1 MTDQNP
7 PGKPFEDQDETAT
20 RAVEDRISQ
29 ILTSGEEILHIAIQN
44 PITAMSV
51 APDSVVL
58 TNKRFIIYRPKF
70 LGGAQFEDYIWRD
83 LGEARLEEGLL
94 SSTIS
99 LKSVN
104 GKLLSME
111 HLHKGAAR
119 KVYSLAQD
127 MEERVREERRLRE
140 MEEKRAAAG
149 GINISGGLPGAAA
162 AAASHAPKDDPVE
175 KLGQLKRMLEGGLI
189 TAEEYDAKKKDLLS
203 RL

>member
-1 MTDQNP
+1 MTDQP
-7 PGKPFEDQDETAT
+7 QPGKPFEDQDEAAA

-29 ILTSGEEILHIAIQN
+29 ILTSGEEILHVAMQN
-44 PITAMSV
+44 PITAMTV

-83 LGEARLEEGLL
+83 LGEARLEEGLM

-99 LKSVN
+99 LKSIN
-104 GKLLSME
+104 GKMLSMD

-119 KVYSLAQD
+119 KVYSISQD

-149 GINISGGLPGAAA
+149 GINISGGLPGAVA
-162 AAASHAPKDDPVE
+162 HTPQPPKDDPVE

>member
-1 MTDQNP
+1 MTNPTNP

-20 RAVEDRISQ
+20 RAVEERIAQ
-29 ILTSGEEILHIAIQN
+29 ILTSGEEILHVAMQN
-44 PITAMSV
+44 PITALSA

-83 LGEARLEEGLL
+83 LGEAKLEEGLM

-104 GKLLSME
+104 GKMLSME

-149 GINISGGLPGAAA
+149 GINISGGMPGAAA
-162 AAASHAPKDDPVE
+162 TPPAPKDDPVE

-189 TAEEYDAKKKDLLS
+189 TPEEYEAKKKDLLS

>member
-1 MTDQNP
+1 MTNQPNP
-7 PGKPFEDQDETAT
+7 PGKPYEDQDEAAT
-20 RAVEDRISQ
+20 RAVEDRIEQ
-29 ILTSGEEILHIAIQN
+29 ILTSGEEILHVAIQN
-44 PITAMSV
+44 PITALSA

-83 LGEARLEEGLL
+83 LGEARLTEGLL

-99 LKSVN
+99 LKSIT
-104 GKLLSME
+104 GKMLSME

-149 GINISGGLPGAAA
+149 GISISGGMPGAVAA
-162 AAASHAPKDDPVE
+162 TPPAPKDDPVE

>member
-1 MTDQNP
+1 MTNPPNP
-7 PGKPFEDQDETAT
+7 PGKPFEDQDESAA
-20 RAVEDRISQ
+20 RAVEDRIQQ
-29 ILTSGEEILHIAIQN
+29 ILTSGEEILHVAMQN
-44 PITAMSV
+44 PVTALSA

-83 LGEARLEEGLL
+83 LSEARLEEGLL
-94 SSTIS
+94 SSKIS
-99 LKSVN
+99 LKSVT

-111 HLHKGAAR
+111 HMHKGAAR

-149 GINISGGLPGAAA
+149 GINISGGLSGAAPA
-162 AAASHAPKDDPVE
+162 TPAQPADDPVE

-189 TAEEYDAKKKDLLS
+189 TAEEYEAKKKELLA

>member
-1 MTDQNP
+1 MTDQP
-7 PGKPFEDQDETAT
+7 QPGKPFEDQDESAT

-29 ILTSGEEILHIAIQN
+29 ILTSGEEILHVAMQN
-44 PITAMSV
+44 PITAMTV

-83 LGEARLEEGLL
+83 LGEARLEEGLM

-99 LKSVN
+99 LKAVN
-104 GKLLSME
+104 GKALSME

-119 KVYSLAQD
+119 KVYSIAQD

-149 GINISGGLPGAAA
+149 GINISGGLPGTVA
-162 AAASHAPKDDPVE
+162 HTPQPPKDDPVE

-189 TAEEYDAKKKDLLS
+189 TAEEYEAKKKDLLS

>member
-1 MTDQNP
+1 MTDQP
-7 PGKPFEDQDETAT
+7 QPGKPFEDQDAAAA

-29 ILTSGEEILHIAIQN
+29 ILTSGEEILHVAMQN
-44 PITAMSV
+44 PITAMTV

-83 LGEARLEEGLL
+83 LGEARLEEGLM

-99 LKSVN
+99 LKSIN
-104 GKLLSME
+104 GKMLSMD

-119 KVYSLAQD
+119 KVYSIAQD

-149 GINISGGLPGAAA
+149 GINISGGLPGAVAHAA
-162 AAASHAPKDDPVE
+162 QPPKDDPVE

-189 TAEEYDAKKKDLLS
+189 TAEEYEAKKKDLLS

>member
-149 GINISGGLPGAAA
+149 GINISGGLPGSAA

-189 TAEEYDAKKKDLLS
+189 TAEEYDAKKKDLLN